1 MAVTLCGLETVAL
14 RKKQEAELEKSRASL
29 WERSGQIIPKPCN
42 LICHNHMRHIN
53 TALYQKAF
61 LSSHVPFLCTNAG
74 NFLQIQFAIV
84 FCWDGGFGCILLN
97 CAAFVFWISVTGA
110 KCELWAHSCLCSAD
124 RVEGSLWVWLWRG
137 NWVFSTINLCN
148 QCYEGDCIVS
158 ANQQKPPWCGARFS
172 LSVIILPGFKRLK
185 HSATAWGPDTG
196 VDKGQKACD

>member
-14 RKKQEAELEKSRASL
+14 WKKQEAELEKSRASL

-124 RVEGSLWVWLWRG
+124 RVEGSLSLWLWRG

-148 QCYEGDCIVS
+148 QCYQGDCQGLNDWNT
-158 ANQQKPPWCGARFS
+158 A
-172 LSVIILPGFKRLK
+172 LRLEGL
-185 HSATAWGPDTG
+185 TTG
-196 VDKGQKACD
+196 EDKGQKACALCIVPGI